1 MKSIGLYKILDSR
14 LLYLIFLIFWCG
26 IIIHISSIPHLS
38 IRGHGF
44 PVRKLGHIV
53 VYCILAILLWKN
65 IFWQNKHPVKKAF
78 ACCIIVLG
86 FAIFDEIHQSVIPGR
101 HGNIQG
107 VFIDMLG
114 TLPLL
119 VWSFIKKIPLQNSL

>member
-1 MKSIGLYKILDSR
+1 MKSIGLYKFIDSR
-14 LLYLIFLIFWCG
+14 LVFLILLIFWCG
-26 IIIHISSIPHLS
+26 TIIHISSIPYLT

-44 PVRKLGHIV
+44 PIRKFGHII
-53 VYCILAILLWKN
+53 VYCIFTILLWKN
-65 IFWQNKHPVKKAF
+65 IFWHKDHRIGKAIT
-78 ACCIIVLG
+78 CCIIALG

-107 VFIDMLG
+107 VSIDMLG

-119 VWSFIKKIPLQNSL
+119 VWSILKKMH